1 MDHRNHAVLQE
12 LFLKEDVAG
21 KNPRVDPLVPPLTI
35 STEEVQPPLQ
45 TPAIH
50 LLDTCSHLFYRG
62 RSM

>member
-1 MDHRNHAVLQE
+1 MDHRNDAVLQE

-21 KNPRVDPLVPPLTI
+21 KNPRVYPLVRPLAT
-35 STEEVQPPLQ
+35 STEEVQLPLQ